1 MKFNVFKRKKQE
13 ERPDARKTSAVEI
26 EGNKKEIAETKKPAK
41 PSGWSGG
48 VLAAPHM
55 TEKSSGLAGFRQFV
69 FRVSVDANKI
79 AIARAVEKKYGVN
92 VIRVNTMNVRG
103 KRVRIG
109 KREGMSPGF
118 KKAIVTLQEGQA
130 IEIQ

>member
-1 MKFNVFKRKKQE
+1 
-13 ERPDARKTSAVEI
+13 
-26 EGNKKEIAETKKPAK
+26 
-41 PSGWSGG
+41 
-48 VLAAPHM
+48 
-55 TEKSSGLAGFRQFV
+55 
-69 FRVSVDANKI
+69 
-79 AIARAVEKKYGVN
+79 VN